1 MDSCF
6 RKNSDKK
13 NKEKNEILSL
23 FSNGIIKTIRV
34 ADFLS
39 QDRFSGFYSV
49 SHVSAV

>member
-23 FSNGIIKTIRV
+23 FSNGIKINPGRGL
-34 ADFLS
+34 F
-39 QDRFSGFYSV
+39 QPR
-49 SHVSAV
+49 